1 MAVKIGNAVHDEHGK
16 ARGGQPG
23 DQTGKE
29 VQIQDWYPNKKDWR
43 VFRPKSSTDAR
54 KIAAA
59 MRAACENDLIGY
71 DQGNRNS
78 FYAEAAKVGFDPA
91 LVTTPCE
98 TDCSAALR
106 VCLAFAGIKLP
117 NFNTASEPSQ
127 LLKSGR
133 FDELTGAEYT
143 DTSDRLREGDVIC
156 TASKGHTA
164 VILTN
169 GPKAEDLD
177 PEPAP
182 DPEPEPEPAPDP
194 VPEKKKM
201 IRVKGTVR
209 CREGNGTNYK
219 QIRPTVGPKTNPS
232 CTLPYLGQAAEAP
245 YWYQTE
251 WQGRIGWISSKK
263 HLTEIVEV

>member
-1 MAVKIGNAVHDEHGK
+1 MAVKIGNAVHDENGK

-29 VQIQDWYPNKKDWR
+29 VLIQNWYKNKKGWR
-43 VFRPKSSTDAR
+43 VFRPKSATDAK

-59 MRAACENDLIGY
+59 MRAACANDAIGY
-71 DQGNRNS
+71 DQGHPDRGT
-78 FYAEAAKVGFDPA
+78 FYTEAAKVGFDPSR
-91 LVTTPCE
+91 VTTPCE
-98 TDCSAALR
+98 TDCSASVR
-106 VCLAFAGIKLP
+106 VCLAYADIKTA
-117 NFNTASEPSQ
+117 NFNTASAPGV
-127 LLKSGR
+127 LLKTGR
-133 FDELTGAEYT
+133 FEELTGSEYT
-143 DTSDRLREGDVIC
+143 DSPDRLRAGDLIC
-156 TASKGHTA
+156 TRVKGHIA
-164 VILTN
+164 VILTD
-169 GPKAEDLD
+169 GPKADPAPEPD
-177 PEPAP
+177 PEPV
-182 DPEPEPEPAPDP
+182 PEPEPAPA
-194 VPEKKKM
+194 PEKKKM

-263 HLTEIVEV
+263 NLTEIVEV

>member
-1 MAVKIGNAVHDEHGK
+1 MAVKIGNAVHDENGK

-29 VQIQDWYPNKKDWR
+29 VLIQNWYKNKKGWR

-59 MRAACENDLIGY
+59 MRASCKNDAVGY
-71 DQGNRNS
+71 DQGQGDRNT
-78 FYAEAAKVGFDPA
+78 FYDEAAKVGFDPA

-98 TDCSAALR
+98 TDCSAAVR
-106 VCLAFAGIKLP
+106 VCLAFAGIMLP
-117 NFNTASEPSQ
+117 NFNTASEPSL

-156 TASKGHTA
+156 TATKGHTA
-164 VILTN
+164 VVLTN
-169 GPKAEDLD
+169 GPKAEKLD

-182 DPEPEPEPAPDP
+182 EPE
-194 VPEKKKM
+194 PEKKKM

-263 HLTEIVEV
+263 NLTEIVEV